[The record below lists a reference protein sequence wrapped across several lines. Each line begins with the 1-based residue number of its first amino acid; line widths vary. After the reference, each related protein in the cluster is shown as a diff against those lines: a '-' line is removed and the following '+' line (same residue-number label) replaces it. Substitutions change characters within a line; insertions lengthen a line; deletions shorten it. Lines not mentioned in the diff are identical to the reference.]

1 MAVRGQQRPGNTGL
15 SCCRTLIKQGHQKT
29 LKALGYGPPRIK
41 LEKLKILTAYVPFG
55 ETLLFELWLTLPFKK
70 DQPLIID
77 YAIHH
82 RKANGGKIAKVF
94 KWKKTTLAP
103 LATLKAKRKHPF
115 KKITTQVYYPGTH
128 KLEILVNDISLGT
141 KTFKLI
147 M

>member
-1 MAVRGQQRPGNTGL
+1 MKSKWA
-15 SCCRTLIKQGHQKT
+15 H
-29 LKALGYGPPRIK
+29 
-41 LEKLKILTAYVPFG
+41 VPFG
-55 ETLLFELWLTLPFKK
+55 ETLLFELWLTLTFKK

-82 RKANGGKIAKVF
+82 RKANGGTIAKVC
-94 KWKKTTLAP
+94 KRKKTTLAP